1 MCRVRFSLPS
11 ADLQTCLSLAA
22 MLGLGRTAL
31 LLAHT
36 TLARGLVARAAAP
49 ALSLTRTSSVCMQAQ
64 ASRLTVLVPVA
75 DDSEEIETSCITDTL
90 TRAGA
95 EVVVASVMPELQVRM
110 SRGLKVAAC
119 VDTWSHRVPSW
130 RRCVRESRS
139 AAVPSVRPAAYSRG
153 AGQTTPCGHSCAFAY
168 HPRAHRTC
176 TRAVW

>member
-1 MCRVRFSLPS
+1 
-11 ADLQTCLSLAA
+11 

-64 ASRLTVLVPVA
+64 ASRVTVLVPVA

-119 VDTWSHRVPSW
+119 VDTWSHRVPPW
-130 RRCVRESRS
+130 RRSRAGACGRESQRGR
-139 AAVPSVRPAAYSRG
+139 AERTACCVPYNTRG
-153 AGQTTPCGHSCAFAY
+153 AGQPAPCGHSCAFVY
-168 HPRAHRTC
+168 QLRAHRTC

>member
-1 MCRVRFSLPS
+1 
-11 ADLQTCLSLAA
+11 

-119 VDTWSHRVPSW
+119 VDKWSHRVPQW
-130 RRCVRESRS
+130 RRSSPVRAGESRS
-139 AAVPSVRPAAYSRG
+139 AAVPSVRPAAYTRG

>member
-1 MCRVRFSLPS
+1 
-11 ADLQTCLSLAA
+11 

-49 ALSLTRTSSVCMQAQ
+49 ALSLTRSSSVCMQAQ
-64 ASRLTVLVPVA
+64 ASRVTVLVPVA

-119 VDTWSHRVPSW
+119 VDTWSHRVPPW

-139 AAVPSVRPAAYSRG
+139 AAVPSVRPDAYRTIPAAQGSLPHAGTPVHSR
-153 AGQTTPCGHSCAFAY
+153 TTLGRTARARVRCGD
-168 HPRAHRTC
+168 PDRD
-176 TRAVW
+176 

>member
-1 MCRVRFSLPS
+1 
-11 ADLQTCLSLAA
+11 

-49 ALSLTRTSSVCMQAQ
+49 ALSLTRSSSVCMQAQ

-119 VDTWSHRVPSW
+119 VDTLSHRVPPW

-139 AAVPSVRPAAYSRG
+139 AAVPSVRPAAYTRG

>member
-1 MCRVRFSLPS
+1 
-11 ADLQTCLSLAA
+11 

-119 VDTWSHRVPSW
+119 VDTWSHRVPQW
-130 RRCVRESRS
+130 RRSSPVRAGESRS
-139 AAVPSVRPAAYSRG
+139 AAGPSVRPAAYRTIPEAQGSLPHAGTPVRSR
-153 AGQTTPCGHSCAFAY
+153 TTLGRNARARMRCGD
-168 HPRAHRTC
+168 PDRD
-176 TRAVW
+176 